1 MTWHAQHGMTCHGA
15 MPCHEMLWLGIPWNT
30 VHCRPVPSALP
41 PIAIGIVGHCCPFLT
56 STEGNGLQGRTA
68 NDELTKASMKYVGVM
83 TPFKGM
89 RVYQRAAMGM
99 PGSTEQLDE
108 MKEKVGSYEAL
119 FSRRAMKYRA
129 MGLHEM
135 TMGEK
140 AYRKFILQ
148 EYTFLKRPVI
158 WIDEEIFVGNS
169 KKVVAA
175 AKEKLG
181 V

>member
-1 MTWHAQHGMTCHGA
+1 MRKIYHLANCNTCQKIIKELNNGA
-15 MPCHEMLWLGIPWNT
+15 GFDLQNIKEE
-30 VHCRPVPSALP
+30 
-41 PIAIGIVGHCCPFLT
+41 AI
-56 STEGNGLQGRTA
+56 
-68 NDELTKASMKYVGVM
+68 
-83 TPFKGM
+83 TP
-89 RVYQRAAMGM
+89 
-99 PGSTEQLDE
+99 EQLDE

-158 WIDEEIFVGNS
+158 WIDDEIFIGNS

-175 AKEKLG
+175 AKAAAQQY
-181 V
+181 